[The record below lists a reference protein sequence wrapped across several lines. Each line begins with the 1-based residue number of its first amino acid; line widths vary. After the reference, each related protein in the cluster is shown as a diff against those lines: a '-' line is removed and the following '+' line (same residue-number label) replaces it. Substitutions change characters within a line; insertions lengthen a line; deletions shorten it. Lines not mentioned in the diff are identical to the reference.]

1 MFITMATLNSQ
12 LTLVQGIH
20 RDQIS
25 LRNVDQFGL
34 VVRNMYKNLNTQAY
48 RQSSN
53 TEPYEGNTQRYTT
66 YSICVTK
73 CMGDLAV
80 EPLDLCIFV

>member
-1 MFITMATLNSQ
+1 MWMKSVLWSEICTKI
-12 LTLVQGIH
+12 LTH
-20 RDQIS
+20 RLTD
-25 LRNVDQFGL
+25 
-34 VVRNMYKNLNTQAY
+34 
-48 RQSSN
+48 RQSTN

-73 CMGDLAV
+73 CTGDLAV